1 MQPRTWLL
9 ISFSSWILACW
20 ARLVVPLAVPG
31 PVSFAGS
38 FSSPLTLG
46 MGDPRAQSS
55 DLLAFLSSLLY
66 IYPQQA
72 LPSD

>member
-9 ISFSSWILACW
+9 ISFSLWILACW
-20 ARLVVPLAVPG
+20 ARLVIPLAVPG

-46 MGDPRAQSS
+46 MGDPQGPVLRPLGFS
-55 DLLAFLSSLLY
+55 LFLALHLSPTGAT
-66 IYPQQA
+66 I
-72 LPSD
+72 